1 MQYLYK
7 IRTYHLEPES
17 THTFRSGSRYQILFV
32 IRGSCQLYAA
42 GKKWICRSS
51 DIILLKPEQSQT
63 LAPST
68 PKLACALLCVSI
80 PVESLAALSDA
91 TCDLV
96 QHFGVAPYDVSVICA
111 EIKSVMLIRNMI
123 TKLDTLKEET
133 VKIGTELYEKS
144 LFTTFLVLF
153 LRTCVQS
160 DQVHQSRQKK
170 ILIIDD
176 VFQYISHHLTEDLSL
191 KTLER
196 EFFVSG
202 EHISREFKK
211 RTGITLHAYIT
222 RSRIDLSKKY
232 LLQGIPVR
240 DVCQLCGFS
249 SYNHFFKLLIF
260 IINYG
265 RIARNSCVR
274 PSIPEELNILKRGEG
289 ISMKLLLNT
298 WRRLSG
304 KKREPIFW
312 IALFPLR
319 EVVIIQ
325 NVYWLGW
332 MSVWL

>member
-42 GKKWICRSS
+42 GKKWICHSS

-63 LAPST
+63 LAPSS
-68 PKLACALLCVSI
+68 PKQSCSLLCVSI
-80 PVESLAALSDA
+80 PIESLAALSDA

-96 QHFGVAPYDVSVICA
+96 QHFEFAPYGVSVICA

-123 TKLDTLKEET
+123 TKLDRLNEEAL
-133 VKIGTELYEKS
+133 KIGTELYEKS

-160 DQVHQSRQKK
+160 DQVHQFHQKK
-170 ILIIDD
+170 VLIIDD
-176 VFQYISHHLTEDLSL
+176 VFQYIIHHLTEDLSL

-211 RTGITLHAYIT
+211 STGITLHSYIT
-222 RSRIDLSKKY
+222 RSRID
-232 LLQGIPVR
+232 QI
-240 DVCQLCGFS
+240 
-249 SYNHFFKLLIF
+249 
-260 IINYG
+260 G
-265 RIARNSCVR
+265 RASC
-274 PSIPEELNILKRGEG
+274 
-289 ISMKLLLNT
+289 
-298 WRRLSG
+298 
-304 KKREPIFW
+304 RERVS
-312 IALFPLR
+312 A
-319 EVVIIQ
+319 
-325 NVYWLGW
+325 
-332 MSVWL
+332 SV